1 MLKSPFI
8 LAIAGGGSTYTPGI
22 VKSLMVRLTD
32 FPLAEIRL
40 YDIDEAR
47 QNTIAPVV
55 EKVIRDHSQS
65 IKFTVTTCP
74 ETAFSGAHFV
84 FAQMRVGQYK
94 MREQDEKI
102 PLRHGVVG
110 QETCGPGG
118 LAYGLRTILPMAEL
132 IDLVERYADP
142 KAWIVNYS
150 NPAAIVAEG
159 IRRLRPNARVL
170 NICDMPVAAMRNMG
184 AILGVDRH
192 KLDVDYFGLNHFGW
206 FTQVRVDGEDKM
218 PELRRHV
225 AKFGLL
231 TEDAAQTDPQHADP
245 SWVKTWRNIQP
256 MMDCFPEYLPNPY
269 LQYYLM
275 PNQIVEHQNP
285 NYTRA
290 NEVMDGREKKLF
302 AAAVEYQKTGI
313 LPDAF
318 HVGVHGAFIVDV
330 ACSLAFDLRQR
341 HLVIVE
347 NQGAI
352 ANLPDDAM
360 VEVPAYITANGPEPV
375 RMGKVPLFYQ
385 TLLMQQLASEQLLV
399 EATLE
404 GSYEK
409 ALQAFTLNRTVPTMA
424 HAKAILD
431 EMIAANQEYW
441 PHLQRAWQNGEAM
454 R

>member
-1 MLKSPFI
+1 MQKTFNIVLV
-8 LAIAGGGSTYTPGI
+8 GGGSTWTPGLL
-22 VKSLMVRLTD
+22 KALCKLKTRLPLGRLVMFDVNAERQAVIGEYAKVLFREEYPQLDFVYTTD
-32 FPLAEIRL
+32 K
-40 YDIDEAR
+40 D
-47 QNTIAPVV
+47 V
-55 EKVIRDHSQS
+55 
-65 IKFTVTTCP
+65 
-74 ETAFSGAHFV
+74 AFHEMDFI
-84 FAQMRVGQYK
+84 FCQMRTGGYA
-94 MREQDEKI
+94 MREKDEKI
-102 PLRHGVVG
+102 PLSLGVIG

-118 LAYGLRTILPMAEL
+118 LAYGLRTILPMVEL
-132 IDLVERYADP
+132 IDMVERYADA

-159 IRRLRPNARVL
+159 VRRLRPTARVL

-192 KLDVDYFGLNHFGW
+192 KLEVDYFGLNHFGW
-206 FTQVRVDGEDKM
+206 FTRVLVDGEDQL
-218 PELRRHV
+218 PALRRHI

-231 TEDAAQTDPQHADP
+231 TEDAAQTDPQHSDP
-245 SWVKTWRNIQP
+245 SWVKTWRNIKP
-256 MMDCFPEYLPNPY
+256 IMDHFPDYLPNPY

-275 PNQIVEHQNP
+275 PNDIVEHQDP

-302 AAAVEYQKTGI
+302 AAAEEYKRTGI

-347 NQGAI
+347 NKGAI
-352 ANLPDDAM
+352 ANLPYDAM
-360 VEVPAYITANGPEPV
+360 VEVPAYITAAGPEPV
-375 RMGKVPLFYQ
+375 RMGAVPLFHQ

-409 ALQAFTLNRTVPTMA
+409 ALQAFTLNRTVPTMQ

-431 EMIAANQEYW
+431 DMIEANRDYW
-441 PHLQRAWQNGEAM
+441 PALQKAWVNGEAAL
-454 R
+454 

>member
-1 MLKSPFI
+1 MTKPPFI

-22 VKSLMVRLTD
+22 VKSLMVRLAD

-40 YDIDEAR
+40 YDIDGER
-47 QNTIAPVV
+47 QDIIAPVV

-65 IKFTVTTCP
+65 IKLTVTTDP
-74 ETAFSGAHFV
+74 EVAFSHAHFV

-118 LAYGLRTILPMAEL
+118 LAYGLRTILPMVEL
-132 IDLVERYADP
+132 IDLVERHADN
-142 KAWIVNYS
+142 AWIVNYS

-159 IRRLRPNARVL
+159 VRRLRPQARVL
-170 NICDMPVAAMRNMG
+170 NICDMPVAAMRNI
-184 AILGVDRH
+184 AAVLGVDREA
-192 KLDVDYFGLNHFGW
+192 VTVNYFGLNHFGW
-206 FTQVRVDGEDKM
+206 FTQVLVDGVDRL
-218 PELRRHV
+218 PQLREHIAR
-225 AKFGLL
+225 FGLL
-231 TEDAAQTDPQHADP
+231 TEDAAATDPQHSDP
-245 SWVKTWRNIQP
+245 SWVKTWRNIKP
-256 MMDCFPEYLPNPY
+256 LMEHFPEYLPNPY
-269 LQYYLM
+269 MQYYLM

-285 NYTRA
+285 GYTRA

-302 AAAVEYQKTGI
+302 AAAAEYKKTGI

-318 HVGVHGAFIVDV
+318 HVGVHGSFIVDV
-330 ACSLAFDLRQR
+330 ARSLAFDLRQR

-347 NQGAI
+347 NRGAI
-352 ANLPDDAM
+352 ANLPYDAM
-360 VEVPAYITANGPEPV
+360 VEVPAYITANGPEAV
-375 RMGKVPLFYQ
+375 TVGKIPLFYKG
-385 TLLMQQLASEQLLV
+385 LIEQQLACEQLLV

-409 ALQAFTLNRTVPTMA
+409 ALQAFTLNRTVPTMQ

-431 EMIAANQEYW
+431 DMIAANQDYW
-441 PHLQRAWQNGEAM
+441 PQLAQAYKEGIAQ
-454 R
+454 